1 MAYRKE
7 LVSAL
12 QELRE
17 DNIRKQK
24 RGLHFIVA
32 SVFIWAVV
40 LIIHMSAL
48 PIMSKNLFTFCCST
62 PLVPLAFLLSK
73 ILKIDFQNKGNPF
86 SGLGLLIALN
96 QMLYILIAMWVY
108 AAMPEKMLMVYA
120 MIFGAHLLPYGWL
133 YQSKNYYVLS
143 ILITL
148 AVFLLGIYTPPFFI
162 AIFMLITEIIFCILL
177 IIENKKDLRRRN
189 YVERQYQKV
198 TNS

>member
-1 MAYRKE
+1 MENRKE
-7 LVSAL
+7 LVSSL
-12 QELRE
+12 QKLRE

-40 LIIHMSAL
+40 LIIHISSL

-73 ILKIDFQNKGNPF
+73 ILKIDFQNKENPL
-86 SGLGLLIALN
+86 SGLGLLISLN

-133 YQSKNYYVLS
+133 YQSKTYYVFA
-143 ILITL
+143 IVIPLIVL
-148 AVFLLGIYTPPFFI
+148 FLGIYSSTFSI

-177 IIENKKDLRRRN
+177 IIENKKVKFYEKRLIFS
-189 YVERQYQKV
+189 KIP
-198 TNS
+198 

>member
-1 MAYRKE
+1 MENRKE
-7 LVSAL
+7 LVSSL
-12 QELRE
+12 QKLRE

-40 LIIHMSAL
+40 LIIHISSL

-73 ILKIDFQNKGNPF
+73 ILKIDFQNKENPL
-86 SGLGLLIALN
+86 SGLGLLISLN

-133 YQSKNYYVLS
+133 YQSKTYYVFA
-143 ILITL
+143 IVIPLIVL
-148 AVFLLGIYTPPFFI
+148 FLGIYSSTFSI
-162 AIFMLITEIIFCILL
+162 AIFMLIAEIIFCILL
-177 IIENKKDLRRRN
+177 IIENKKVKFYEKRLIFS
-189 YVERQYQKV
+189 KIP
-198 TNS
+198 